1 MRRLRPAVPGPDGV
15 LQGVLAAHPPRE
27 RQQRGFRTVH
37 EPNATAL
44 LLGTAGLL
52 LAVSALP
59 SPVARRTGLPVAFLF
74 LGLGM
79 LAGSDGI
86 GHIAFEDYPFAF
98 RLGTLAPWR

>member
-1 MRRLRPAVPGPDGV
+1 M
-15 LQGVLAAHPPRE
+15 
-27 RQQRGFRTVH
+27 H